1 MESNGALVM
10 NDQER
15 TATRLPFGGWTQ
27 DEVELLVER
36 ISERVMANF
45 YEEVGKAVVKRM
57 MQVIGIAT
65 VVIMMWIAGKHV
77 VNIWGD
83 FK

>member
-1 MESNGALVM
+1 MESDGALNM
-10 NDQER
+10 NVHEQAPGR
-15 TATRLPFGGWTQ
+15 QPFGGWT
-27 DEVELLVER
+27 DGEIELLVER